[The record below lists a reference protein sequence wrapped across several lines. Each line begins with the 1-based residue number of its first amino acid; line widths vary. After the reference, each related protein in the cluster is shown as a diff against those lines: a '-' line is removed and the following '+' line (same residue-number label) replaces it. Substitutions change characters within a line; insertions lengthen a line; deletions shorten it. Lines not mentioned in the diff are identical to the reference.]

1 MKGSVKAACYALGGT
16 LLMTSTVL
24 AQATNTAQPR
34 TTQPNTTQAQPGV
47 QTAPGQQGSGR
58 TTTATQGQGQSQVDD
73 RSMAACVA
81 IKNQAEVA
89 ITQFA
94 KDKLKNDEVKE
105 FADMLIKDHQ
115 EFLQKLQKFTP
126 EANRANWLQAEGSTK
141 TTTGVQQAGAQGNR
155 SGQIQQ
161 TAGTT
166 AQGQSQ
172 GQSAEFLQIQREI
185 AQQCV
190 MSAKEKLKE
199 YEDNIDA
206 CFLGLQAGKHMAMAD
221 ELTVLHR
228 HASGELKQLLA
239 DGLETTKSHLEK
251 AESLMKDVKHDDK
264 SSSKKNSDRSEKS
277 EKSSDKAKQD

>member
-34 TTQPNTTQAQPGV
+34 TAQPNTTQAQPGV
-47 QTAPGQQGSGR
+47 QTAPGQQATGR
-58 TTTATQGQGQSQVDD
+58 TTTVTQGQSQIDD
-73 RSMAACVA
+73 RAMAACVA

-105 FADMLIKDHQ
+105 FAEMLIKDHQ

-141 TTTGVQQAGAQGNR
+141 TTTGVQQAGGAQGNR

-166 AQGQSQ
+166 TTQGQSV
-172 GQSAEFLQIQREI
+172 EMLQIQREI

-277 EKSSDKAKQD
+277 DKSSDKAKQD

>member
-1 MKGSVKAACYALGGT
+1 MIKGTVKATCFALGGT
-16 LLMTSTVL
+16 LLAASTAF
-24 AQATNTAQPR
+24 AQAATTNQPR
-34 TTQPNTTQAQPGV
+34 TTQPNQPNTTQVQPVAQA
-47 QTAPGQQGSGR
+47 TQGTGR
-58 TTTATQGQGQSQVDD
+58 TTTSPQGQTQLDD
-73 RSMAACVA
+73 RSIAACVA

-94 KDKLKNDEVKE
+94 KDKLKDEQVKE

-126 EANRANWLQAEGSTK
+126 EANRANWLQGDGSSDTK
-141 TTTGVQQAGAQGNR
+141 SGVQQATGTQGNR

-166 AQGQSQ
+166 AQGQSV
-172 GQSAEFLQIQREI
+172 EMLQIHREI

-199 YEDNIDA
+199 YEDHVDA

-228 HASGELKQLLA
+228 HASGELKQVLA
-239 DGLETTKSHLEK
+239 EGLEATKSHLEK
-251 AESLMKDVKHDDK
+251 AESLMKDVKHDSDK
-264 SSSKKNSDRSEKS
+264 SSKKTKDSDRSSDKS
-277 EKSSDKAKQD
+277 EKSNKNRD